1 MQIKYLG
8 HASFLIK
15 SKDAKLVT
23 DPFDAKAVGMKF
35 PKQDADIVT
44 ISHGHEDH
52 NNVGGVSEDA
62 LVIDW
67 PGEFEKKGI
76 RVKGVATYHDEKKG
90 VERGSNVVYKI
101 TADDVNIL
109 HCGDLGHVLT
119 EEFIEQIGDIDI
131 LLIPVGGHYTISAQ
145 QAVEIIKKIDPYI
158 VVPMHYNQPAL
169 DQKTFG
175 SLTDLNAFIKAYGIE
190 KPETVDQL
198 TVKKED
204 LSEEETKVVVMN
216 IS

>member
-1 MQIKYLG
+1 MQLKYLG

-23 DPFDAKAVGMKF
+23 DPFDPKAVGIKY
-35 PKQDADIVT
+35 PKQEADIVT
-44 ISHGHEDH
+44 VSHGHGDH
-52 NNVGGVSEDA
+52 NNVAGVSSEA

-76 RVKGVATYHDEKKG
+76 RVKGIATYHDDKKG
-90 VERGSNVVYKI
+90 AERGENIVYKI

-109 HCGDLGHVLT
+109 HCGDLGHALTDEVL
-119 EEFIEQIGDIDI
+119 EQIGDIDV
-131 LLIPVGGHYTISAQ
+131 LLVPVGGFYTIDAEK
-145 QAVEIIKKIDPYI
+145 AVEVIKKVDPYI
-158 VVPMHYNQPAL
+158 VVPMHFNHPDL

-175 SLTDLNAFIKAYGIE
+175 SLTDVQAFCKAYGIE
-190 KPETVDQL
+190 KPESVDQL

-204 LSEEETKVVVMN
+204 LSEEETRIVVMN